1 MRRLKEV
8 DLLDR
13 KFLLNL
19 EAEMFGESE
28 FLRHEMISFFAEHRG
43 NFVFE
48 LETLVRFGV
57 STADALL
64 SGTRWAAEAC
74 RMDPE
79 LGSLVPG
86 KRADLIAIEGDPLAE
101 IEALRRVR
109 LVMKDGEIQDVM
121 SNNHERNG

>member
-1 MRRLKEV
+1 MP
-8 DLLDR
+8 
-13 KFLLNL
+13 
-19 EAEMFGESE
+19 
-28 FLRHEMISFFAEHRG
+28 
-43 NFVFE
+43 FE

-74 RMDPE
+74 RMDAE
-79 LGSLVPG
+79 VGSVVPG

-109 LVMKDGEIQDVM
+109 LVMKDGEIQDVIP
-121 SNNHERNG
+121 NKHGTNG